1 MNESSWIFKLI
12 DWETNLQKLQQFLN
26 TIDSVYN
33 VQSLYQTNKE
43 IKESITK
50 IYTLQNKH
58 PQKSIEWHAFR
69 HNMITA
75 SDLYRAL
82 GSEASLNSLIRDK
95 SVSIEHKKSNAS
107 SLVHGVSFEPI
118 AKAYYEKTIK
128 CNVEEFSCVQHPLY
142 SFLGASPDGIVV
154 NEKSEYYGRLLE
166 IKCPISRKLCE
177 TKHEIPLKYFMQM
190 QMQMEVTNLNFC
202 DYLEVN
208 FQTYEKVEDFVTRE
222 DFSKCGI
229 TIQFANELTS
239 ENIYSWIFLGDLMKE
254 QDEERNVKDVVEDW
268 ISKQILEHIGE
279 NPEQSTILFVNRKF
293 WKIEDVFLVTI
304 PRERMWFEKQLVK
317 LQTAWKMIENARGKP
332 ELIIPPKKKKKTSPM
347 ISIIDCS

>member
-1 MNESSWIFKLI
+1 MHESNWVFKLI
-12 DWETNLQKLQQFLN
+12 DWENNLQTLQNFLN
-26 TIDSVYN
+26 TIDSVYD
-33 VQSLYQTNKE
+33 VQSLYQKPCE
-43 IKESITK
+43 IKENIAK
-50 IYTLQNKH
+50 IYTLQNHH
-58 PQKSIEWHAFR
+58 PQKSMEWHAFR

-75 SDLYRAL
+75 SDVHRAL
-82 GSEASLNSLIRDK
+82 GSESSLNSLVREK
-95 SVSIEHKKSNAS
+95 AVSIEDKKSNVS
-107 SLVHGVSFEPI
+107 SLMHGVSFEPI
-118 AKAYYEKTIK
+118 AKAYYEKTISK

-208 FQTYEKVEDFVTRE
+208 FQTVEEFVNPE
-222 DFSKCGI
+222 VFSKCGI

-239 ENIYSWIFLGDLMKE
+239 ENFYSWIFLDDLMKE
-254 QDEERNVKDVVEDW
+254 QNEERNVKDVVEDW
-268 ISKQILEHIGE
+268 TSKEIVEHLGE
-279 NPEQSTILFVNRKF
+279 NPEKSTMLFVSRKF
-293 WKIEDVFLVTI
+293 WEIEDVFLCTI
-304 PRERMWFEKQLVK
+304 PRERKWFEKQLPK
-317 LQTAWKMIENARGKP
+317 LQSAWQMIEDAREQP
-332 ELIIPPKKKKKTSPM
+332 ELIVPPKKKKKSSPT